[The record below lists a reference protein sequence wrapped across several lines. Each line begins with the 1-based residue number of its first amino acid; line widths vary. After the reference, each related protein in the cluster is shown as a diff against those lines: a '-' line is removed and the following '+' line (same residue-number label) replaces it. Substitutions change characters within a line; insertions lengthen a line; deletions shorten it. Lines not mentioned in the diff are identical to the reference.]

1 MKNMHSTS
9 EKTRSDAAEL
19 GAMAKM
25 MRAAL
30 AQVGMVGW
38 ERFHHL
44 RSAVVYSSTFAVLNP
59 WQGAASKDAEGDES
73 TATSH
78 EVGRRRCRCPA
89 ASEIHRHEEDAHQRQ
104 VGEVDRAAQRRESG
118 WRPPFALKRRWDDCC
133 QVR

>member
-59 WQGAASKDAEGDES
+59 WQL
-73 TATSH
+73 
-78 EVGRRRCRCPA
+78 GRREQRCR
-89 ASEIHRHEEDAHQRQ
+89 R
-104 VGEVDRAAQRRESG
+104 
-118 WRPPFALKRRWDDCC
+118 
-133 QVR
+133 